1 MLSAERLIF
10 GDFFD
15 SIFMKLSFWNLITL
29 IFGVGA
35 LAASGA
41 FSDDSGSGKKKEK
54 KDGAGDWC
62 DTLQDIGKVYD
73 EKKKKNPYIQEIQI
87 FGRYH
92 QQWIY
97 SDGSDR
103 GRDFSGYG
111 QQLRRFRV
119 GASMRFFDRWELQG
133 RINLENSEFNNTR
146 LRHDNFDNLII
157 TYESKDIGP
166 LDEPMFGYGLTK
178 IDFGGE
184 WYLSSRSIK
193 TVERS
198 NLSNIYSP
206 SRATGFFGGAQ
217 LETPIKNFDI
227 LWGVFSTRERNYSW
241 AAWDGGRAYFG
252 SMRTKLWGGKIR
264 GDVIYVDATKDDD
277 EVFGF
282 DWATSLTYDFDWG
295 PWEIFLN
302 STYGRE
308 EDGDIYGFVFLPST
322 YLIEDRLELVF
333 RYQWAHSTEL
343 QLRPGSRN
351 NMSPRSV
358 ALADGVI
365 VAQGDDN
372 HSFYGGLNYYFCED
386 NLKLMFGLEYET
398 LTGGITDFEATTLWG
413 ALRFFF

>member
-1 MLSAERLIF
+1 MLAF
-10 GDFFD
+10 AA
-15 SIFMKLSFWNLITL
+15 
-29 IFGVGA
+29 GVMGA
-35 LAASGA
+35 AGA
-41 FSDDSGSGKKKEK
+41 FSDDSGSNKKKKK
-54 KDGAGDWC
+54 KDGGGDWC

-73 EKKKKNPYIQEIQI
+73 VKKKKNPYIQEVEL
-87 FGRYH
+87 FGRYQ

-97 SDGSDR
+97 SDGTDR

-119 GASMRFFDRWELQG
+119 GASVKFFDRWELQG
-133 RINLENSEFNNTR
+133 RINLENGGFNETR
-146 LRHDNFDNLII
+146 IRHDDFDTLVL
-157 TYESKDIGP
+157 TYESKDIGI
-166 LDEPMFGYGLTK
+166 LDEPFWGYGLTK

-184 WYLSSRSIK
+184 WAISSRRIK

-198 NLSNIYSP
+198 NLANIYRP
-206 SRATGFFGGAQ
+206 SRATGFFGGF
-217 LETPIKNFDI
+217 EIEKFDF
-227 LWGVFSTRERNYSW
+227 LWGVFSTRERNY
-241 AAWDGGRAYFG
+241 ALADWDGGRGFFA
-252 SMRTKLWGGKIR
+252 SVETKLWGGKIR
-264 GDVIYVDATKDDD
+264 ADYIRVNAGED
-277 EVFGF
+277 EDEIFEY
-282 DWATSLTYDFDWG
+282 DWATSLTYEG
-295 PWEIFLN
+295 EIGRWEFLLN
-302 STYGRE
+302 AIYGSQ

-343 QLRPGSRN
+343 ELRPGRRN
-351 NMSPRSV
+351 NMSPRAV

-398 LTGGITDFEATTLWG
+398 LTGGITDFEATTVWG